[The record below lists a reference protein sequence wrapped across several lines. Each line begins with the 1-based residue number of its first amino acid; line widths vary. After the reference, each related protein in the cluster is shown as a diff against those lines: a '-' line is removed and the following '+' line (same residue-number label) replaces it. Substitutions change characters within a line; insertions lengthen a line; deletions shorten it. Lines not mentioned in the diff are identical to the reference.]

1 MSKLTYPD
9 ELEAISNA
17 QWMELHGDQLA
28 RGGVPPALHAVV
40 AKKLNEERFDA
51 FETLAMDDAEE
62 DTRILRYWGERPV
75 AAYETAWV
83 GDHCLRFGHQRDADG
98 ALKAHPGLRLRFGS
112 MAHCDDDDVLDLCVW
127 RFAKALPRVVKG
139 PPTFYLEDE
148 LGCAFDYDDTPN
160 GDKPGPRMGSAV
172 VVCRRSGDSF
182 TVYWP
187 TTPLTKGDAPVRD
200 PFPAH
205 APGARRDALVA
216 ARNAM
221 YGARMFR
228 SILTPEGGPSAKDR
242 WAAAL
247 AARDEQTLQWRA
259 AAEEKTV
266 ENEPGAP
273 RPRDGVDGAALKVF
287 TDADWVKNELRH
299 AAFALVDDVAAA
311 DIVFVHSGGGQYASK
326 ITKDQK
332 VSWYAYE
339 AALIRK
345 DHLAST
351 LRMAG
356 LEDLAPRPTFDLET
370 ELDAALGAMAAEY
383 TPLPVPAEV
392 PVNPFYMLKPYDLGR
407 SIGHCCTNSK
417 HCVLAYADAGGY
429 VLQRY
434 VERPHALP
442 AALGGAPGRKYDVR
456 VVALLRSAS
465 PLELYAHDHVYVR
478 AANEAH
484 DLAKLDDV
492 AVSLTAMHLV
502 GAEARH
508 PKTADFV
515 AAFDAAHPDRPFCD
529 VLADCRDTLRRVF
542 AAAADQHAG
551 FRDASPTAR
560 AAYGCDF
567 LLDEDLK
574 PYLLE
579 ITFAPAPLWSSADM
593 PEVVPGVADDIFAC
607 LFLGAGDRVTRC

>member
-187 TTPLTKGDAPVRD
+187 TALTKGDAPVRD
-200 PFPAH
+200 P
-205 APGARRDALVA
+205 RTVA
-216 ARNAM
+216 N
-221 YGARMFR
+221 
-228 SILTPEGGPSAKDR
+228 R

-247 AARDEQTLQWRA
+247 RRDEQTLQWRA

-332 VSWYAYE
+332 VSWYAQ
-339 AALIRK
+339 ARSSARTIWLPR
-345 DHLAST
+345 S
-351 LRMAG
+351 MAG

-492 AVSLTAMHLV
+492 A
-502 GAEARH
+502 
-508 PKTADFV
+508 TADFV
-515 AAFDAAHPDRPFCD
+515 AAFDADHPDRPFCD